1 MRSSD
6 NQTLTVQEDR
16 KQIFCICSGETVN
29 DCSVCA
35 PAPVHCPHPCL
46 TLQVEH
52 CQHSYGC
59 RKDRETGK
67 HLGHPLGHQC
77 PPRCCSGCDSHNREI
92 PALWGTSHASWG
104 NRETWYIHALF
115 LQFCI
120 TNLSSLALKGAKI
133 LCQDR
138 KTKETILTCH

>member
-29 DCSVCA
+29 NCSVCA
-35 PAPVHCPHPCL
+35 PAPVHCPHLCL
-46 TLQVEH
+46 TMEVEQ
-52 CQHSYGC
+52 CQHSCGC

-77 PPRCCSGCDSHNREI
+77 PPRCCSGCDSQSQQGDPSLMGYFPCFLGEQGDMAHPCFI
-92 PALWGTSHASWG
+92 PAVLHHKSQLTGTK
-104 NRETWYIHALF
+104 R
-115 LQFCI
+115 C
-120 TNLSSLALKGAKI
+120 
-133 LCQDR
+133 
-138 KTKETILTCH
+138 